1 MFNQNKNLY
10 LILGVVLFSFLVMGF
25 GIFWAINAFSFKV
38 GVVDLDKVAKNS
50 ELSKEMNQDLQKKG
64 QELQGKMKLAKTDTE
79 KNQIRTEFESY
90 QSGKQAEFV
99 EKLKKVVPTVAKRR
113 GVKAVSSPQVF
124 IYSGID
130 LTDDIIK
137 EMDRYYKKGG

>member
-10 LILGVVLFSFLVMGF
+10 LILGVILISFLVLGF
-25 GIFWAINAFSFKV
+25 GMFWAINAFSFKV
-38 GVVDLDKVAKNS
+38 GTVDLDKVAKSS
-50 ELSKEMNQDLQKKG
+50 ELSKEMNQDLQLKG

-79 KNQIRTEFESY
+79 KNRIRAEFESY
-90 QSGKQAEFV
+90 QTGKQAEFV
-99 EKLKKVVPTVAKRR
+99 EKLKKVVPMAAKRR

-130 LTDDIIK
+130 LTDDLIK
-137 EMDRYYKKGG
+137 EMDRSYKKGG